1 MSTND
6 FTDRMR
12 SRMPAHGVW
21 RETEQS
27 PGISRPADEAL
38 WNDMRTRLRDYQ
50 VTKVAAEE
58 SNLRLSVD
66 IVKYGA
72 AAGAIGVGALGASL
86 LMFAL
91 MDRMR

>member
-12 SRMPAHGVW
+12 SRMPSHSVW
-21 RETEQS
+21 RETEET
-27 PGISRPADEAL
+27 PGMSRPADDAL
-38 WNDMRTRLRDYQ
+38 WNEMRGRLRDYQ
-50 VTKVAAEE
+50 VHKISAEQDG
-58 SNLRLSVD
+58 LRLSID

-72 AAGAIGVGALGASL
+72 AAGAIGIGALGASL